1 MSLKQKKD
9 VMILFSLIVI
19 PVFLVAAFYQYVISQ
34 DSLFLYIGIATLLLI
49 ISVVF
54 VRRRDILNYVRA
66 FLKEW
71 T

>member
-1 MSLKQKKD
+1 
-9 VMILFSLIVI
+9 MILFSLIVI

>member
-9 VMILFSLIVI
+9 IMILFSLIVI